1 MLAAQEF
8 RIRRH
13 PSGIFYVWQAEGG
26 QERIG
31 SKSVDPETAEESAAW
46 ESCRVSLAGCGHPD
60 PERAAWAWVNRH
72 RAIDLSGHR
81 CRFGSSRQTAASR
94 LGLHTCHRRHVPGA
108 RTTLDATG
116 LILHACHR
124 RHVPGAWT
132 RLILGK
138 ARRGFGHP
146 DQRQRSDRQTN
157 SPATQPKS
165 GDGHCRMVSPSPLA
179 ICRARRIADV

>member
-108 RTTLDATG
+108 
-116 LILHACHR
+116 
-124 RHVPGAWT
+124 WT